1 MTGVMEPDMDFISKR
16 AGTYMFGVNNEV
28 VEFTDIK
35 MD

>member
-1 MTGVMEPDMDFISKR
+1 MKGVMEPDIPHILKR
-16 AGTYMFGVNNEV
+16 SGTYMFGVNNEV